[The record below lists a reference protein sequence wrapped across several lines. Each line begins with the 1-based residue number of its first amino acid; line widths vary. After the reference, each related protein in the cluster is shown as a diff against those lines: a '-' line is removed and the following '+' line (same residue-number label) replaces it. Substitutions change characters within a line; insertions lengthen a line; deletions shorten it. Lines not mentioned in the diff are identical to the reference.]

1 LRAGLYDIRRRSP
14 SVTCSSCFEYLPGA
28 ASYTSS
34 AGTPG
39 RYYYDGRRAVACD
52 AVQLAR
58 YLRSRVQDAAGQA
71 PPPLQLLQTVSDK
84 GHYRT
89 QQSTLTANPQDRCSV
104 APILPDSYIIPW
116 AHL

>member
-1 LRAGLYDIRRRSP
+1 MTSCGPVYTIYGGAARLSP
-14 SVTCSSCFEYLPGA
+14 VVAVLNTGA

-39 RYYYDGRRAVACD
+39 RYYYDGRVLSVACD

-89 QQSTLTANPQDRCSV
+89 QQSTITANPQDRCSV
-104 APILPDSYIIPW
+104 API
-116 AHL
+116 